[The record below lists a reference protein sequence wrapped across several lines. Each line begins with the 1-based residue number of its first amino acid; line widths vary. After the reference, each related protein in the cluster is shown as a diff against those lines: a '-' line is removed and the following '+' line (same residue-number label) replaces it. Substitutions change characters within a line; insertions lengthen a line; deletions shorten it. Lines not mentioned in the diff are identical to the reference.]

1 MKSRSLLLMLMLYSS
16 LLSADVNE
24 IWNSTK
30 IAGFVSQGYT
40 RTSDNNFYGNSEKKS
55 GSVSLRELGL
65 NVSSNLSPSIFSS
78 AQILARNTEQ
88 NEDDGITLDY
98 ALIDYS
104 RPISSEQT
112 YGIRIGRIKNPT
124 GFYNETRDV
133 PFTRSGVLL
142 PQSIY
147 FDRTR
152 DLSLSGDGFHLYGE
166 SHQTDYTAEFTI
178 GVGKPR
184 TDKKSITTSLL
195 GPSAMGTLD
204 SEVGYLWNILIHKNA
219 YTLAY
224 SGAFLQLNYR
234 DSASLNRND
243 GNVKFLL
250 NVFSFQY
257 DAEYWA
263 VTAEYADRRFDFT
276 NLGAFLPF
284 QEING
289 ESYYL
294 QLTSII
300 TPSLNFFL
308 RYDVLYQN
316 RKDRDGVKIAS
327 LTGGATPAHTQFAK
341 DWTVG
346 LRWDINQLWML
357 RLEHH
362 WINGTAWLPRQNNP
376 DAATTK
382 KDWRMLAGI
391 VSFRF

>member
-1 MKSRSLLLMLMLYSS
+1 MKSSSLLLLLMFYSTLLY
-16 LLSADVNE
+16 ADMSEV
-24 IWNSTK
+24 WNSTK
-30 IAGFVSQGYT
+30 IAGFASQGYT

-55 GSVSLRELGL
+55 GSFSLRELGL
-65 NVSSNLSPSIFSS
+65 NVSSNLSRSVFSS
-78 AQILARNTEQ
+78 AQVLARNTGQ

-133 PFTRSGVLL
+133 SFTRSGVIL

-152 DLSLSGDGFHLYGE
+152 DLSLSADGFHIYGE
-166 SHQTDYTAEFTI
+166 SHQRAYTAEITI

-184 TDKKSITTSLL
+184 TEKKSITTSLL
-195 GPSAMGTLD
+195 GPSAIGMLD
-204 SEVGYLWNILIHKNA
+204 SDVSYLWNVLFNKNA
-219 YTLAY
+219 YTLTY
-224 SGAFLQLNYR
+224 SGAFLQLDYKENSNEGKVR
-234 DSASLNRND
+234 
-243 GNVKFLL
+243 FLL
-250 NVFSFQY
+250 NVLSFQY
-257 DAEYWA
+257 DAEHWA
-263 VTAEYADRRFDFT
+263 VTAEYTDRRFYFK
-276 NLGAFLPF
+276 NLGAFFPF
-284 QEING
+284 EELNG

-294 QLTSII
+294 QVTSII

-316 RKDRDGVKIAS
+316 REDRSGAKIEL
-327 LTGGATPAHTQFAK
+327 LTRGATPAHTQFAK

-346 LRWDINQLWML
+346 LRWDINRLWMF

-362 WINGTAWLPRQNNP
+362 WVNGTAWLPNQNNP
-376 DAATTK
+376 DSALTK
-382 KDWRMLAGI
+382 KDWRILAGI

>member
-1 MKSRSLLLMLMLYSS
+1 MKSSSLLLLLMLYSS
-16 LLSADVNE
+16 LLYADINE
-24 IWNSTK
+24 AWKSTK
-30 IAGFVSQGYT
+30 IAGFASQGYT

-55 GSVSLRELGL
+55 GSFSLRELGL
-65 NVSSNLSPSIFSS
+65 NVSSNLSRSIFSS
-78 AQILARNTEQ
+78 AQVLARNTEQ

-133 PFTRSGVLL
+133 PFTRSGVIL

-152 DLSLSGDGFHLYGE
+152 DLSLSADGFHIYGE
-166 SHQTDYTAEFTI
+166 SHQLSHTTEITI
-178 GVGKPR
+178 GMGKPR
-184 TDKKSITTSLL
+184 TEKKAIATSLL
-195 GPSAMGTLD
+195 GPSAMGLLD
-204 SEVGYLWNILIHKNA
+204 SKVGYLWNVLFNKNA
-219 YTLAY
+219 YTLTY
-224 SGAFLQLNYR
+224 SGAFLQLDYR
-234 DSASLNRND
+234 EDANE
-243 GNVKFLL
+243 GKVQFLL
-250 NVFSFQY
+250 NVLSFQY
-257 DAEYWA
+257 DAEHWA
-263 VTAEYADRRFDFT
+263 ITAEYADRRFDFE

-284 QEING
+284 EELNG

-294 QLTSII
+294 QVTSII
-300 TPSLNFFL
+300 TSSFNFFL

-316 RKDRDGVKIAS
+316 RKDRTGVKIAT
-327 LTGGATPAHTQFAK
+327 LTRGATPAHTQFAK

-346 LRWDINQLWML
+346 LRWDINRIWML

-362 WINGTAWLPRQNNP
+362 WINGTAWLPNQNNP
-376 DAATTK
+376 DSTLTK

-391 VSFRF
+391 VSFKF